1 MKHSALEKDMA
12 TQTMNR
18 RGNRMRTDAV
28 GSIKLGLFKRLRCE
42 IRDVSPGG
50 ARIVVAEGTKLPAEF
65 VMNFPQFRHPRTCVK
80 RWESGLEVGVEFK
93 VG

>member
-1 MKHSALEKDMA
+1 MKQSAIEKDMA
-12 TQTMNR
+12 THTMNR

-28 GSIKLGLFKRLRCE
+28 GSIKLGLFKRLHCE

-65 VMNFPQFRHPRTCVK
+65 VMNFPQFRHPRTCIK

-93 VG
+93 IG